1 MAASGAIFDPLHGL
15 LQPERRVAVIDI
27 GANPHDGGTPIY
39 EPLMKL
45 GLCTVVGFEPHPE
58 AFAALQ
64 HKKGP
69 LETYLPLALG
79 DGKEHTLY
87 ICRAGGMTSLL
98 RPDQRM
104 LSQFPTFEEWGQ
116 IVGQIKVKTKPLD
129 EVGEIKDCDFL
140 KLDIQGGELLVLQNA
155 RRRLAAAVALHLEVS
170 FVTLYEKQPTFAD
183 IDQFLREQGFLP
195 HMFANID
202 RRMILPMFIPNNPH
216 AGLNQLLQADVVYV
230 KDFTRMESM
239 SDEQV
244 KQMALVAHHCY
255 KSYDLTYRCI
265 FELGR
270 RKILGERDNENY
282 LRMVGSLTESG
293 LRQ

>member
-1 MAASGAIFDPLHGL
+1 MSGASIPFADPLAHL
-15 LQPERRVAVIDI
+15 LKLLRRAAVIDV

-45 GLCTVVGFEPHPE
+45 GLCTVFGFEPHPE

-64 HKKGP
+64 NKKGP
-69 LETYLPLALG
+69 LETYLPVALG

-87 ICRAGGMTSLL
+87 ICRASGMTSLL
-98 RPDQRM
+98 RPDRRM
-104 LSQFPTFEEWGQ
+104 LSQFPGFEEWGQ
-116 IVGQIKVKTKPLD
+116 IVDQVKVKTKPLD
-129 EVGEIKDCDFL
+129 KVGEIGDCDFL
-140 KLDIQGGELLVLQNA
+140 KLDVQGGELLVLQNA
-155 RRRLAAAVALHLEVS
+155 RRRLASAVALHLEVS

-202 RRMILPMFIPNNPH
+202 RRMILPMFVTNSLH
-216 AGLNQLLQADVVYV
+216 TGLNQLLQADVVYV
-230 KDFTRMESM
+230 RDFTRMESM

-244 KQMALVAHHCY
+244 KQLALIAHYCY

-270 RKILGERDNENY
+270 REISDRSAGENY
-282 LRMVGSLTESG
+282 LKMVSAK
-293 LRQ
+293 RA